1 MKSSMPTR
9 NIMTDKR
16 AFFVVGP
23 ESSGT
28 RFVQRS
34 FISAGCT
41 NKRDW
46 MFNENDGKHNF
57 NPKTDIVFH
66 RSIPHQRVIPDLK
79 MIRLAMENSGFNVI
93 PLLVVRDWHC
103 TISSQIFR
111 GISKDSEEAGAKIRK
126 AIAKV
131 AVDLPDFLLITYET
145 FCRKPGFRRWLLT
158 EKYGLQ
164 KPTEP
169 IFFMNDKYYEE
180 QK

>member
-1 MKSSMPTR
+1 MV
-9 NIMTDKR
+9 DKR

-41 NKRDW
+41 NRRDW

-57 NPKTDIVFH
+57 NSKTDIVFH
-66 RSIPHQRVIPDLK
+66 RSIPHQMVIPELK
-79 MIRLAMENSGFNVI
+79 FIRLAMENSGFNVI

-103 TISSQIFR
+103 TVLSQLNR
-111 GISKDSEEAGAKIRK
+111 GISKDSEEAEGKIRM

-145 FCRKPGFRRWLLT
+145 FCNQPGFRQWLLM
-158 EKYGLQ
+158 ERYGLT

-169 IFFMNDKYYEE
+169 VFFENSKYYEE